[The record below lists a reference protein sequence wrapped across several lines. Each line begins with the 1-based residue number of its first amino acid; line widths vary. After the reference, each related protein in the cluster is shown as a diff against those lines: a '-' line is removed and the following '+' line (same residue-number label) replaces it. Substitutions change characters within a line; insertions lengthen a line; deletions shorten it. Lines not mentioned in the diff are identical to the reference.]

1 MENLLSLL
9 LQARNAV
16 HVLHWKTKSFSLH
29 LALGELYD
37 ILTDMA
43 DELAEMTMGAHGDL
57 GEIPL
62 TSLTIPTGLAPEAF
76 IQQLFDIL
84 SKIKPSIPQ
93 DDWLIN
99 KFEELQAAVATI
111 KYKIENLK

>member
-37 ILTDMA
+37 ILSDMA
-43 DELAEMTMGAHGDL
+43 DELAEMTMGAHGEI
-57 GEIPL
+57 GEVSL
-62 TSLTIPTGLAPEAF
+62 TSLSIPAGLAPEAF

-84 SKIKPSIPQ
+84 TGIKSSIPQ
-93 DDWLIN
+93 DDWIVN
-99 KFEELQAAVATI
+99 KFEELQAAVAKI

>member
-37 ILTDMA
+37 ILSDMA
-43 DELAEMTMGAHGDL
+43 DELAEMSIGAHGDL
-57 GEIPL
+57 GEVPL
-62 TSLTIPTGLAPEAF
+62 SGLSIEPGLPPEVF

-84 SKIKPSIPQ
+84 AKIKPSIPQ

-99 KFEELQAAVATI
+99 KYEELQAEVSKI

>member
-37 ILTDMA
+37 ILSDMA
-43 DELAEMTMGAHGDL
+43 DELAEMTMGAHGEI
-57 GEIPL
+57 GEV
-62 TSLTIPTGLAPEAF
+62 SLNSLSIPTGLAPEVF

-84 SKIKPSIPQ
+84 GKIKSSIPQ
-93 DDWLIN
+93 DDWIVN
-99 KFEELQAAVATI
+99 KFEELQASVAKI